1 MKGRKRPLEEP
12 SSFFCWFSYC
22 NPNESDELAEYIK
35 DEIWPNP
42 LQYFLVRFIYV
53 CATSFQLVF
62 L

>member
-42 LQYFLVRFIYV
+42 LQYFLVRFV
-53 CATSFQLVF
+53 CVCVCV
-62 L
+62 